1 LPFDFRTATGY
12 GSALSSISLKTD
24 KRIRKIKVVSEESMF
39 RLFAA
44 IITIWLAGI
53 LPVKA
58 EQAEKQSYELD
69 PIVVTGSHAPA
80 RLSEAGV
87 SVSVI
92 TREDIAVMPAD
103 NISAVLENVNGVDV
117 RQRGAGGVQTDIGIR
132 GASYEQTL
140 IMIDGVNMSDPQT
153 GHHNMNLPVMLSDIE
168 RIEVIKGPA
177 ARIYGPNAM
186 GGVINIIT
194 RDPKESAIGGRAA
207 YGSHGYYDL
216 GAHATLRQGDTS
228 SRLSAGRRSASDYLS
243 GKDTDFD
250 IKTINYKG
258 VFHRDVQTFRL
269 GAGFTDKDFGAY
281 KFYSDVFPEQREK
294 TETLLCY
301 GDADLYSADAEISP
315 LLYWRRHQDEFK
327 ININGDWNVNDHQTD
342 VLGSR
347 IKILIRSGWGET
359 AVGAD
364 AEREDI
370 KSSSLG
376 DHDRSRQ
383 SLFLEHRLKPLDRL
397 NIGLG
402 ASAVHYSSWGWELW
416 PGADMRV
423 ELIDGL
429 SWFTSFE
436 NSFRVPTYTE
446 LYYSTPANQGNPDLK
461 PEEAWTAET
470 GLRWLNEAVTA
481 DLSLFYRDA
490 DDVIDWSRQA
500 GGIVWQAANISSV
513 KTKGGSAG
521 VTIYPPAFSTMKF
534 FSSAGIAYTYLDSDR
549 RTHGL
554 ESKYVLD
561 YLKHQVNGS
570 VVFTWLPALT
580 QAIKARYGERMAGDN
595 YTVVDTRLTWS
606 FSDYDIF
613 IEAANLFD
621 KDYIESGF
629 TPMPGRWIKAGVRFT
644 WDLPFSR

>member
-1 LPFDFRTATGY
+1 MLSGGFNNRRRTFFNAREFMY
-12 GSALSSISLKTD
+12 
-24 KRIRKIKVVSEESMF
+24 

-44 IITIWLAGI
+44 IILIWLAGI
-53 LPVKA
+53 MPVKA
-58 EQAEKQSYELD
+58 EQAAERYHELD
-69 PIVVTGSHAPA
+69 PVVVTGSHAPA
-80 RLSEAGV
+80 RLSEYGV

-92 TREDIAVMPAD
+92 TREDIAVLPAD
-103 NISAVLENVNGVDV
+103 NFTDVLEHVNGVDV

-132 GASYEQTL
+132 GASFEQTL
-140 IMIDGVNMSDPQT
+140 IMVDGVAISDPQT
-153 GHHNMNLPVMLSDIE
+153 GHHNMNLPVTLSDIE
-168 RIEVIKGPA
+168 RIEVVKGPA

-194 RDPKESAIGGRAA
+194 RDVEENALGGRAA
-207 YGSHGYYDL
+207 YGEYGYYDV
-216 GAHATLRQGDTS
+216 GGYAAVRRGNIS

-258 VFHRDVQTFRL
+258 VFENDPNTFRL

-281 KFYSDVFPEQREK
+281 KFYSDAFPEQREK
-294 TETLLCY
+294 TETLLLY
-301 GDADLYSADAEISP
+301 GDANLYMADAEITP
-315 LLYWRRHQDEFK
+315 RLYWRRHEDEFK
-327 ININGDWNVNDHQTD
+327 ININGNWNVNDHQTD

-347 IKILIRSGWGET
+347 VKTLIRSEWGET

-370 KSSSLG
+370 ESSSLG
-376 DHDRSRQ
+376 DHDRSRR
-383 SLFLEHRLKPLDRL
+383 SIFLEHRFKPLDRV
-397 NIGLG
+397 NIGVG
-402 ASAVHYSSWGWELW
+402 ASAVHYSSWGWEYW
-416 PGADMRV
+416 PGADMSV

-436 NSFRVPTYTE
+436 NAFRVPTYTE
-446 LYYSTPANQGNPDLK
+446 LYYATPANRGNPDLE

-481 DLSLFYRDA
+481 DLSLFFRDA
-490 DDVIDWSRQA
+490 EEVIDWAREPGQT
-500 GGIVWQAANISSV
+500 VWQVTNISSV
-513 KTKGGSAG
+513 ETKGVSAG
-521 VTIYPPAFSTMKF
+521 VTVYPPAFWDMEI
-534 FSSAGIAYTYLDSDR
+534 FSSAGLAYTHLDSDR

-570 VVFTWLPALT
+570 LVFTWLPAVT
-580 QAIKARYGERMAGDN
+580 HVIKARYGKRMAGDS

-606 FSDYDIF
+606 VSDYVVF
-613 IEAANLFD
+613 VEAANLFD
-621 KDYIESGF
+621 EDYIESGF
-629 TPMPGRWIKAGVRFT
+629 TPMPGRWIKAGVKFS
-644 WDLPFSR
+644 WD